1 MDKQWKA
8 VDVLYDLPITS
19 RVFIVCHSG
28 AGATRQDGYGKSD
41 AYKDESTYDC
51 FCDVSHHCLWG
62 TFVGNKYPLNFG
74 LVYGV
79 QIR

>member
-41 AYKDESTYDC
+41 AYKDESTIA
-51 FCDVSHHCLWG
+51 SAM
-62 TFVGNKYPLNFG
+62 
-74 LVYGV
+74 
-79 QIR
+79 